1 MSQYEFDGNNDG
13 EWEDNG
19 DIAWNE
25 ADWQKFLRKSDKEI
39 SRFIAAY
46 NKSKEDPDRLDTIAS
61 IMGWQNE
68 DWASIDDIEMDEEQ
82 MRQLKPL
89 DMEEVR
95 HMDPYTIHR
104 HPIYISSSALYSY
117 LRNAW
122 EHLMRH
128 NRQQPEAHLAW
139 GYCASL
145 ADGERHS
152 FLAAN
157 CLDLGDYLLAVC
169 HLKKA
174 HSALNESLW
183 INRLF
188 SHHNE
193 DVFQE
198 YLKETNLRLH
208 DLREI
213 WLRVMHDCRK

>member
-1 MSQYEFDGNNDG
+1 MGRQWRHSLERGG
-13 EWEDNG
+13 L
-19 DIAWNE
+19 A
-25 ADWQKFLRKSDKEI
+25 KVSRKSDKEI

-46 NKSKEDPDRLDTIAS
+46 NKSKEAPDRLDAIAS

-128 NRQQPEAHLAW
+128 NRQQRRLIWHGDTVPVWQMGKGTVFWPPTAW
-139 GYCASL
+139 TWVITSWRYA
-145 ADGERHS
+145 
-152 FLAAN
+152 
-157 CLDLGDYLLAVC
+157 
-169 HLKKA
+169 
-174 HSALNESLW
+174 
-183 INRLF
+183 
-188 SHHNE
+188 
-193 DVFQE
+193 
-198 YLKETNLRLH
+198 T
-208 DLREI
+208 
-213 WLRVMHDCRK
+213 